1 MLLRAVLSF
10 VEAAQL
16 LPGVLRIAMV
26 GSLTTTKPIPK
37 DADVLVTIEPG
48 LALGELARLGRQ
60 LKWRAQQINL
70 GADIFLCEPVDRY
83 IGRTCSYRE
92 CHPRVA
98 CSGHCCGTSSH
109 LKDDLDVVTLKPEL
123 VRAPPLELWPNVV
136 RRYRPPEDVERLLLA
151 PLEGKGDKSGPEV
164 ES

>member
-1 MLLRAVLSF
+1 MLLRAVLNF

-37 DADVLVTIEPG
+37 DADVLVTIEPA

-60 LKWRAQQINL
+60 LKGKAQNINL
-70 GADIFLCEPVDRY
+70 GADIFLCEPDGRY

-92 CHPRVA
+92 CHYRMS
-98 CSGHCCGTSSH
+98 CSGHGCGAGRH
-109 LKDDLDVVTLKPEL
+109 LNDDLDIVTLKPDL

-136 RRYRPPEDVERLLLA
+136 RRCRPPDDVERLLLA
-151 PLEGKGDKSGPEV
+151 PLEGKGDGPGV